1 MKKIRLPKRLASCIL
16 AAAMLMTPAGAAFT
30 DTQGHW
36 AEAAID
42 RWSGEYSIIQGYE
55 DGSFRPDAPIT
66 RGAFAGLLD
75 RFLRFQNIS
84 PANTF
89 SDTSGT
95 YWEQAIL
102 KLHAAGV
109 YLGNQGKAL
118 PTDSITRQ
126 QAVTM
131 IGRAFNLTVELAG
144 WPYEDGDLIAEYA
157 RGYVA
162 EMTAR
167 GYIDD
172 TVNGYF
178 RPADPITRAE
188 FVNILDNMIHLLVDD
203 SQPVSGGEV
212 YGSVL
217 VNSADG
223 AMMENTLIYGDLILA
238 PGAKGTVTM
247 KNSEVFGNVVN
258 FSSAKIETIIEEV
271 FEEEEELPGVKPTY
285 KPDYEDIDY
294 ATLGEY
300 SPGMTT
306 GQYIA
311 YDGKKI
317 PVYAEREKLQVK
329 ATDFRW
335 DGDRIV
341 YTGKAFDT
349 RFGIDVSA
357 YQNRATKNE
366 TIDWKA
372 VKADGVDFVMIRIG
386 LRGTSTG
393 HIYEDAYYE
402 QNIRGAMEAGIETG
416 VYFFAQAITVEEAI
430 EEAEYV
436 LERLQGLKING
447 PVAYDW
453 EMHDS
458 TYRVYGTSPE
468 TATAC
473 ALAFCRRVEL
483 AGYRAMVYAGQYVSY
498 IKYDQGVLAPYMSWY
513 PEYKSV
519 KSDSLGPSIYYQMDY
534 WQFSSSC
541 EINGIGGKVDANIQF
556 VR

>member
-1 MKKIRLPKRLASCIL
+1 MKKIRLPKRLAACVL
-16 AAAMLMTPAGAAFT
+16 AAAMLTTPAGAAFT
-30 DTQGHW
+30 DTGDHW
-36 AEAAID
+36 AEDAID

-75 RFLRFQNIS
+75 RFLRFQAIS
-84 PANTF
+84 PAETF
-89 SDTSGT
+89 SDTNGT
-95 YWEQAIL
+95 YWEEAIL

-109 YLGNQGKAL
+109 YLGNQGKAM

-144 WPYEDGDLIAEYA
+144 WPFEDADLISEYA

-167 GYIDD
+167 GYVDD
-172 TVNGYF
+172 TEDGYF
-178 RPADPITRAE
+178 RPTDPITRAE

-203 SQPVSGGEV
+203 AAPVSGGEV

-223 AMMENTLIYGDLILA
+223 ALIENTLIYGDLILA
-238 PGAKGTVTM
+238 PGAQGTVTM
-247 KNSEVFGNVVN
+247 KNSEVFGNVTN
-258 FSSAKIETIIEEV
+258 FSGAKVETVIEE
-271 FEEEEELPGVKPTY
+271 EPEEELEIPVY
-285 KPDYEDIDY
+285 KPDKKDEAIDY
-294 ATLGEY
+294 SDLGKY
-300 SPGMTT
+300 TPGRTT
-306 GQYIA
+306 GETIT
-311 YDGKKI
+311 YDGKQY
-317 PVYAEREKLQVK
+317 PVYADREKLQVK
-329 ATDFRW
+329 SSDFRW

-357 YQNRATKNE
+357 YQNRATPQE

-372 VKADGVDFVMIRIG
+372 VKADGVDFVMVRIG

-393 HIYEDAYYE
+393 YIYEDAYYE

-416 VYFFAQAITVEEAI
+416 VYFFAQAISVEEAI

-436 LERLQGLKING
+436 LSKLEDLEING

-458 TYRVYGTSPE
+458 SYRVYGTPKE

-473 ALAFCRRVEL
+473 AVAFCQRVEQ
-483 AGYRAMVYAGQYVSY
+483 AGYRPMVYGSQYVSY
-498 IKYDQGVLAPYMSWY
+498 IKYDQGALAPYMSWY

-519 KSDSLGPSIYYQMDY
+519 KSESLGPSLYYQMDY

-541 EINGIGGKVDANIQF
+541 SINGIGGKVDANIQF

>member
-1 MKKIRLPKRLASCIL
+1 
-16 AAAMLMTPAGAAFT
+16 MLLTPAGAAFT
-30 DTQGHW
+30 DTEDHW
-36 AEAAID
+36 AEGAID

-75 RFLRFQNIS
+75 RFLRFQSIS
-84 PANTF
+84 PADTF
-89 SDTSGT
+89 SDTAGT
-95 YWEQAIL
+95 YWEDAIL
-102 KLHAAGV
+102 KLHASGV
-109 YLGNQGKAL
+109 YLGNQGKAMS
-118 PTDSITRQ
+118 TDSITRQ

-131 IGRAFNLTVELAG
+131 IGRAFDLTVELAG
-144 WPYEDGDLIAEYA
+144 WPFEDADQIAEYA

-167 GYIDD
+167 GYVDD
-172 TVNGYF
+172 VVDGYF
-178 RPADPITRAE
+178 RPTDPITRAE

-203 SQPVSGGEV
+203 TATVSAGEV

-223 AMMENTLIYGDLILA
+223 AVIENTLIYGDLILA
-238 PGAKGTVTM
+238 PGVQGEVTM
-247 KNSEVFGNVVN
+247 KNSEVFGNIIN
-258 FSSAKIETIIEEV
+258 FSGAKITTVIEEEP
-271 FEEEEELPGVKPTY
+271 EEEPEGRWENEKDDEDDDV
-285 KPDYEDIDY
+285 DYS
-294 ATLGEY
+294 TLGEY
-300 SPGMTT
+300 TPGVTT
-306 GQYIA
+306 GEYIA
-311 YDGKKI
+311 YSGKQI
-317 PVYAEREKLQVK
+317 PIYADREKLQVSAK
-329 ATDFRW
+329 DFRW
-335 DGDRIV
+335 QGDRIV
-341 YTGKAFDT
+341 YTGKTFDT

-357 YQNRATKNE
+357 YQNRATANE
-366 TIDWKA
+366 TIDWNA

-402 QNIRGAMEAGIETG
+402 QNIRGAMEAGLETG

-436 LERLQGLKING
+436 LDRLEGLQING

-458 TYRVYGTSPE
+458 SYRVYGTSPE

-473 ALAFCRRVEL
+473 ALAFCRRVEQ

-498 IKYDQGVLAPYMSWY
+498 IKYDQGALAPYMSWY

-519 KSDSLGPSIYYQMDY
+519 NSESLCPSIYYQMDY